1 VRHVCDVFLRLI
13 CAFNLSLVIIIIII
27 DNVIVCY
34 VCRLNNVFII
44 GKGNKPWVSLPR
56 GKGVR
61 LSIAE
66 ERDRRIQA
74 KAQ

>member
-1 VRHVCDVFLRLI
+1 VSPDPLISIFLFSKQCSALI
-13 CAFNLSLVIIIIII
+13 FSDCVGCCLA
-27 DNVIVCY
+27 
-34 VCRLNNVFII
+34 RLNNVFVI

-61 LSIAE
+61 LTIAE

>member
-1 VRHVCDVFLRLI
+1 M
-13 CAFNLSLVIIIIII
+13 
-27 DNVIVCY
+27 Y

>member
-1 VRHVCDVFLRLI
+1 MGYDCCFG
-13 CAFNLSLVIIIIII
+13 
-27 DNVIVCY
+27 
-34 VCRLNNVFII
+34 CRLNNVFVI

-66 ERDRRIQA
+66 ERDRRIAA
-74 KAQ
+74 KQ